1 MNVAFMMNSSP
12 GLHQISPNSHRP
24 RRSSSPPS
32 PPYTQMG
39 KSTCYVNIEQQ
50 SASHMVLVN
59 YWDAKLSTVPLTPDG
74 TVGTPT
80 EVLMQPGAAYVATQ
94 QPTREEHWTYRQRW
108 PHSHCCVTEPYTQ
121 QHMFVTD
128 LGLDKVFAY
137 TLDAAAG
144 CLIPQ
149 VRIVMLASA
158 IFRSPSWKER
168 PQAQQ
173 RGGLRSVV
181 VQHGPGT
188 RA

>member
-1 MNVAFMMNSSP
+1 
-12 GLHQISPNSHRP
+12 
-24 RRSSSPPS
+24 
-32 PPYTQMG
+32 MG

-80 EVLMQPGAAYVATQ
+80 EVLMQPGAAYVTTQ

-108 PHSHCCVTEPYTQ
+108 PHSHCCVTEPYTE

-144 CLIPQ
+144 CLTPQ
-149 VRIVMLASA
+149 VRVVDFSRVFYVLSNE
-158 IFRSPSWKER
+158 S
-168 PQAQQ
+168 
-173 RGGLRSVV
+173 RGVHVRRRTVTEALCCCSS
-181 VQHGPGT
+181 
-188 RA
+188 